1 MKAAQVVVML
11 SLSYKTYE
19 VLLDGPSFCMT
30 LSCIVYRYRA
40 RYLAVSVVCIL
51 RYEKPGFRSAERE

>member
-30 LSCIVYRYRA
+30 LSCIVYRY
-40 RYLAVSVVCIL
+40 LAVSVVCIL